1 MYKMKKSMK
10 SIWNTD
16 GAIMGMA
23 TMVMVAVERMMTMV
37 MGWR

>member
-16 GAIMGMA
+16 GAIIGMA
-23 TMVMVAVERMMTMV
+23 TMVMVVVEMMVTMA
-37 MGWR
+37 MG